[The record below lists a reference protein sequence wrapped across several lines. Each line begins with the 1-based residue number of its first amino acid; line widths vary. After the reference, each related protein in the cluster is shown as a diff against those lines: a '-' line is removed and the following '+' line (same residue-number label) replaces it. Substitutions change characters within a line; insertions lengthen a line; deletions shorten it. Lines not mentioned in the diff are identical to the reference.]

1 MEISNNPFLSETF
14 THTWARHFAQGKE
27 ALYPAGA
34 GGPGFVPSG
43 GGLLATHLGGTQ
55 TKGLPCPDPQTFGT
69 GLGHTVYRVFDVP
82 GYFDP
87 PPAGPGLLRV
97 RQYPGY
103 LIDLK
108 GVGSLEEYLSGAFS
122 KSSRYKLR
130 KYKKRLEQSFDIRY
144 EMHRGPMEEAAY
156 QELFAQFRRLLEK
169 RFADKGEVNNNL
181 DPREWDFYRAV
192 AHPLMAGG
200 RAGLFVVYQ
209 ADQPIA
215 ITLNYF
221 SERIVFDAITVFDID
236 YDKFHLGSVSVMA
249 LIEWCTQAGMEI
261 LDFSKGDF
269 DYKARWATRKYDF
282 DYCLLYNPR
291 SPVATLVAHS
301 QKALYTLKQALREK
315 GVNQWFHRLRYR
327 LGRVAYE
334 GGRAEVSSY
343 SWMEEEAVRNP
354 EGMERVG
361 EHTPE
366 RQALTPAVFEFLYL
380 KGEHLRD
387 VTAWKDPNQPGKYL
401 IRGKGGSQWVVYDQA
416 ATVQ

>member
-1 MEISNNPFLSETF
+1 MDVRNNPFLSETF
-14 THTWARHFAQGKE
+14 THTWARHFAPGKE

-34 GGPGFVPSG
+34 EGPGFVG
-43 GGLLATHLGGTQ
+43 EGLLATHLGGTH
-55 TKGLPCPDPQTFGT
+55 TKGLPCPDPQTLGT
-69 GLGHTVYRVFDVP
+69 VPGHTVYRVFDVP

-87 PPAGPGLLRV
+87 PPARRGLLRV

-144 EMHRGPMEEAAY
+144 EMYRGPLEEGAY

-181 DPREWDFYRAV
+181 DPREWEFYKAV
-192 AHPLMAGG
+192 ARPLMAEG

-209 ADQPIA
+209 AQQPIA
-215 ITLNYF
+215 VTLNYF

-249 LIEWCTQAGMEI
+249 LIEWCTKAGMEI

-282 DYCLLYNPR
+282 DYCFLYNPR
-291 SPVATLVAHS
+291 SPIAALVAHS
-301 QKALYTLKQALREK
+301 HKGLYTLKQALREK
-315 GVNQWFHRLRYR
+315 GVNQWLHRLRYR
-327 LGRVAYE
+327 M
-334 GGRAEVSSY
+334 GRATYDRGAVKTTAYTWIDEEVSTLPGGL
-343 SWMEEEAVRNP
+343 EP
-354 EGMERVG
+354 VG

-366 RQALTPAVFEFLYL
+366 RHALTPAVFEFLYL

-387 VTAWKDPNQPGKYL
+387 VTVWKDPHRPENYLVSGKTS
-401 IRGKGGSQWVVYDQA
+401 GQWV
-416 ATVQ
+416 TLHKR